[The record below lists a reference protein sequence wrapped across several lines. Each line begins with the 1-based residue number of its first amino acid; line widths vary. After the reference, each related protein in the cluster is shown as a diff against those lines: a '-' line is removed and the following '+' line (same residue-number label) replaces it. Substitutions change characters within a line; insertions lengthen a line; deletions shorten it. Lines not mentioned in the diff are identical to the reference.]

1 MSIAREGSV
10 SFLRN
15 SRAKFVLQLCEP
27 LGEHAELFTA
37 HVARLVIFV
46 FYRVIALKK
55 DPTIPPAI
63 LLEKF
68 PRKKTFRAL
77 SLHYCDLAWFF

>member
-10 SFLRN
+10 SFLQN

-27 LGEHAELFTA
+27 LDEHAELFTA
-37 HVARLVIFV
+37 EARLVIFV

-55 DPTIPPAI
+55 DSRIPPAI